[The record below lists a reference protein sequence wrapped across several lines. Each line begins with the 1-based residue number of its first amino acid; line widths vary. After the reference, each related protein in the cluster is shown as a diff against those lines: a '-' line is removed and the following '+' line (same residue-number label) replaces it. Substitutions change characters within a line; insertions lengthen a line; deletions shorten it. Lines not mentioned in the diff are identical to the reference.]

1 MMDTIPLNQV
11 RENGLLFFGN
21 QHETVPTRLLFD
33 PYLTARAKLAWQLIK
48 YKAREF
54 QTGLFPSYDTLGK
67 LLSDKTYADG
77 QLSRKLVSQ
86 TLLLLRLTRWLTL
99 CETVRN
105 EHGQVMG
112 NVYLLH
118 DEPMPIIDTIQLNSD
133 YLKLLESA
141 VKHNDVTVRNVANH
155 IIENLLSDNAQWHYI
170 SHIDWMKARF
180 IEYQKRIKQ
189 EQTIN
194 EEQQHQLGKI
204 QQDILSS
211 HTELSQNDRELSK
224 NLLSSQMELSQKSQS
239 SDTELRPQNDANSL
253 ISGSV
258 PKWNSGSQY
267 STGTSIYINKYCTG
281 KVAEIDWPTTMTFSP
296 LEKQAVAQTMK
307 GLDLG
312 LCKALLFEVEQRITK
327 GEVKKPQGYLMSMI
341 QRAHRGEFKPYFYE
355 QHLAEQH
362 AKCSKTQIRFSQP
375 PSSGISDNK
384 HTKQTAMM
392 ATEHERQAR
401 AESIRKFKAALC
413 G

>member
-1 MMDTIPLNQV
+1 MNTITHSQTK
-11 RENGLLFFGN
+11 ENGLLFFGN
-21 QHETVPTRLLFD
+21 QHETVPARLLFD

-54 QTGLFPSYDTLGK
+54 KAGLFPSYEVLGE

-77 QLSRKLVSQ
+77 KLSRKLVSQ

-105 EHGQVMG
+105 EQGQVMG

-118 DEPMPIIDTIQLNSD
+118 DEPMPIVETIQLNND

-141 VKHNDVTVRNVANH
+141 VSHHDVAVRNVANH
-155 IIENLLSDNAQWHYI
+155 IIENLLSDDTQWHYI
-170 SHIDWMKARF
+170 SHIDWMSARF
-180 IEYQKRIKQ
+180 NEYQRRIQ
-189 EQTIN
+189 EKSDTTP
-194 EEQQHQLGKI
+194 EQQNYLNHI
-204 QQDILSS
+204 QQQVLSS
-211 HTELSQNDRELSK
+211 HRELSKKTRELSQNS
-224 NLLSSQMELSQKSQS
+224 LSSQMELSKKSQS
-239 SDTELRPQNDANSL
+239 SHTELSHQNTPNSL

-258 PKWNSGSQY
+258 PKWNSVSQY
-267 STGTSIYINKYCTG
+267 STSTGIYINTYCTG
-281 KVAEIDWPTTMTFSP
+281 NVAEIDWPTSMTFSP

-312 LCKALLFEVEQRITK
+312 LCKALLFEVEQRIAK

-341 QRAHRGEFKPYFYE
+341 QRAHRGDFKPYLYE
-355 QHLAEQH
+355 QYLAN
-362 AKCSKTQIRFSQP
+362 KCSKPKIAFFQP
-375 PSSGISDNK
+375 KQATNPDNNK
-384 HTKQTAMM
+384 PEKP
-392 ATEHERQAR
+392 TEQERQRRSA
-401 AESIRKFKAALC
+401 SIREFRTKLL

>member
-1 MMDTIPLNQV
+1 MNTITHSQTK
-11 RENGLLFFGN
+11 ENGLLFFGN
-21 QHETVPTRLLFD
+21 QHETVPARLLFD

-54 QTGLFPSYDTLGK
+54 KAGLFPSYEVLGE

-77 QLSRKLVSQ
+77 KLSRKLVSQ

-105 EHGQVMG
+105 EQGQVMG

-118 DEPMPIIDTIQLNSD
+118 DEPMPIVETIQLNND

-141 VKHNDVTVRNVANH
+141 VSHHDVAVRNVANH
-155 IIENLLSDNAQWHYI
+155 IIENLLSDDTQWHYI
-170 SHIDWMKARF
+170 SHIDWMSARF
-180 IEYQKRIKQ
+180 NEYQRRIQ
-189 EQTIN
+189 EKSDTTP
-194 EEQQHQLGKI
+194 EQQNYLNHI
-204 QQDILSS
+204 QQQVLSS
-211 HTELSQNDRELSK
+211 HRELSKKTRELSQNS
-224 NLLSSQMELSQKSQS
+224 LSSQMELSKKSQS
-239 SDTELRPQNDANSL
+239 SHTELSHQNTPNSL

-258 PKWNSGSQY
+258 PKWNSASQY
-267 STGTSIYINKYCTG
+267 STSTGIYINTYCTG
-281 KVAEIDWPTTMTFSP
+281 NVAEIDWPTSMTFSP

-312 LCKALLFEVEQRITK
+312 LCKALLFEVEQRIAK

-341 QRAHRGEFKPYFYE
+341 QRAHRGDFKPYLYE
-355 QHLAEQH
+355 QYLAN
-362 AKCSKTQIRFSQP
+362 KCSKPKIAFFQP
-375 PSSGISDNK
+375 KQATNPDNNK
-384 HTKQTAMM
+384 PEKP
-392 ATEHERQAR
+392 TEQERQRRSA
-401 AESIRKFKAALC
+401 SIREFRTKLL

>member
-1 MMDTIPLNQV
+1 MNTITHSQTK
-11 RENGLLFFGN
+11 ENGLLFFGN
-21 QHETVPTRLLFD
+21 QHETVPARLLFD

-54 QTGLFPSYDTLGK
+54 KAGLFPSYEVLGE

-77 QLSRKLVSQ
+77 KLSRKLVSQ

-105 EHGQVMG
+105 EQGQVMG

-118 DEPMPIIDTIQLNSD
+118 DEPMPIVETIQLNND

-141 VKHNDVTVRNVANH
+141 VSHHDVAVRNVANH
-155 IIENLLSDNAQWHYI
+155 IIENLLSDDTQWHYI
-170 SHIDWMKARF
+170 SHIDWMSVRF
-180 IEYQKRIKQ
+180 NEYQRRIQ
-189 EQTIN
+189 EKSDTTP
-194 EEQQHQLGKI
+194 EQQNYLNHI
-204 QQDILSS
+204 QQQVLSS
-211 HTELSQNDRELSK
+211 HRELSKKTRELSQNS
-224 NLLSSQMELSQKSQS
+224 LSSQMELSKKSQS
-239 SDTELRPQNDANSL
+239 SHTELSHQNTPNSL

-258 PKWNSGSQY
+258 PKWNSASQY
-267 STGTSIYINKYCTG
+267 STSTGIYINTYCTG
-281 KVAEIDWPTTMTFSP
+281 NVAEIDWPTSMTFSP

-312 LCKALLFEVEQRITK
+312 LCKALLFEVEQRIAK

-341 QRAHRGEFKPYFYE
+341 QRAHRGDFKPYLYE
-355 QHLAEQH
+355 QYLAN
-362 AKCSKTQIRFSQP
+362 KCSKPKIAFFQP
-375 PSSGISDNK
+375 KQATNPDNNK
-384 HTKQTAMM
+384 PEKP
-392 ATEHERQAR
+392 TEQERQRRSA
-401 AESIRKFKAALC
+401 SIREFRTKLL